1 MWSPEMWRWP
11 ARRWL
16 AAVAAA
22 GVAALAIGIP
32 TGIIRTPLYTRMT
45 PVQWWNYPIWTATA
59 LLSGLI
65 VATYVRQP
73 VGDSPPDHAQGTG
86 VAAGL
91 LSFLAVGCPV
101 CNKIVVAA
109 IGVSGAL
116 DYWAPIQPV
125 LGVASLGL
133 LAWAL
138 YRRLDGERR
147 CRLTPPTPPPHLL
160 S

>member
-1 MWSPEMWRWP
+1 
-11 ARRWL
+11 
-16 AAVAAA
+16 
-22 GVAALAIGIP
+22 
-32 TGIIRTPLYTRMT
+32 MT

-73 VGDSPPDHAQGTG
+73 VGDSPPDHARGTG
-86 VAAGL
+86 VAGGL